1 MDPFDPKADR
11 HASALHRL
19 TRELRVPVEEFIGE
33 PSDSDT
39 GEFLVLV
46 QLWSKIE
53 DSEGRRRLLN
63 IAHQEAERG
72 GYKGCA

>member
-1 MDPFDPKADR
+1 MNPLDPQADR

-19 TRELRVPVEEFIGE
+19 AGELRVPVEEFIGE

-46 QLWSKIE
+46 QFWSKIE
-53 DSEGRRRLLN
+53 ASEGRQRVLN
-63 IAHQEAERG
+63 IARQEAERG